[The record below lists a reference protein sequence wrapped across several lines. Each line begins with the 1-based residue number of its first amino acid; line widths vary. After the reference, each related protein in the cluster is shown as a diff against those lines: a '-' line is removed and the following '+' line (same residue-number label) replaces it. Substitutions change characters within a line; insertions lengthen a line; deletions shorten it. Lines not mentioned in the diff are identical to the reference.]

1 MLQALNSWT
10 FINLK
15 FDIFCN
21 ISVCMEFPGQHIH
34 KLNYSHIVMYKCMLI
49 SDHLLH
55 LTITLMLLSCSPNFP
70 HTQYLDIYTLMHALI
85 ILLVHASVYIQ
96 QLFFEIE
103 VNSDWIFTE
112 LRKWWGK
119 YSNNHYSLRL
129 KRIIVLVYTHEVIST
144 KSERKPLKSTI
155 WLTD

>member
-1 MLQALNSWT
+1 
-10 FINLK
+10 
-15 FDIFCN
+15 
-21 ISVCMEFPGQHIH
+21 
-34 KLNYSHIVMYKCMLI
+34 MYKCMLV

-70 HTQYLDIYTLMHALI
+70 RTQYLDIYTLMHAL

-103 VNSDWIFTE
+103 MNSGWIFTE
-112 LRKWWGK
+112 LWKQRGK
-119 YSNNHYSLRL
+119 DSKSHYSLRL

-155 WLTD
+155 WLTDQVSWTRDSLKVDLCRIAVLKLITSQTTA

>member
-15 FDIFCN
+15 FDVFCN

-85 ILLVHASVYIQ
+85 ISACISVYSTII
-96 QLFFEIE
+96 LW
-103 VNSDWIFTE
+103 N
-112 LRKWWGK
+112 RGK
-119 YSNNHYSLRL
+119 YSNSHYSPRL